1 MEDLTGIKRRHQRT
15 LSTQPQESLMKSIKF
30 ILPLLLII
38 PLMVTIPVQKNDL
51 QIERVFLKK
60 TQEVKKTDMLYFG
73 ATWCPPCNKMKKLFK
88 DPEVKKEL
96 DRLNFRMFDEAKDK
110 EMFKIFRIT
119 KYPTTIFQAEG
130 AISTRYT
137 GYIPRKDLL
146 AILRNIKD

>member
-1 MEDLTGIKRRHQRT
+1 MLRFIFGVSIISIACFMPVPSEIVSETVSAPQIVPPIKQVE
-15 LSTQPQESLMKSIKF
+15 PK
-30 ILPLLLII
+30 
-38 PLMVTIPVQKNDL
+38 
-51 QIERVFLKK
+51 KK
-60 TQEVKKTDMLYFG
+60 TQMLYFG
-73 ATWCPPCNKMKKLFK
+73 ATWCPPCNKMKQLFK